1 MHTIVYED
9 KEIYI
14 EKQESEI
21 PWLKIFTHEPYK
33 ELGEMPK
40 RLRRRLW
47 EVYDIVE
54 FHMKFYYKADKINM
68 ASFANKL
75 PQVHIH
81 VMARFKND
89 SWFPN
94 NVWEEKLR
102 ESNLKLPDEEKF
114 FKELHIALT
123 DQVKNLITEDRRK
136 QNRDERRS
144 NP

>member
-33 ELGEMPK
+33 ELGDMPT
-40 RLRRRLW
+40 RLRKRLW

-54 FHMKFYYKADKINM
+54 FHMKFFYKADKINM

-102 ESNLKLPDEEKF
+102 ESNLKLPNEEKF

-136 QNRDERRS
+136 ERRS

>member
-1 MHTIVYED
+1 MHTIIYED

-14 EKQESEI
+14 EKHESEI
-21 PWLKIFTHEPYK
+21 PWVKIFTKEPYK

-47 EVYDIVE
+47 EVYDTVE

-102 ESNLKLPDEEKF
+102 ESDLKLPDEEKF

-123 DQVKNLITEDRRK
+123 DQVKNLVTEDRRK
-136 QNRDERRS
+136 RNEEERRV

>member
-1 MHTIVYED
+1 VHTIIYED

-14 EKQESEI
+14 EKHESEI

-33 ELGEMPK
+33 ELGDMP
-40 RLRRRLW
+40 RALRNRLW
-47 EVYDIVE
+47 NVYDTVE
-54 FHMKFYYKADKINM
+54 FHMKFYYKPDKINM

-81 VMARFKND
+81 VMARFKED

-94 NVWEEKLR
+94 NVWEEKVR

-123 DQVKNLITEDRRK
+123 DQMKNLVTEDRRK
-136 QNRDERRS
+136 
-144 NP
+144 NPRK